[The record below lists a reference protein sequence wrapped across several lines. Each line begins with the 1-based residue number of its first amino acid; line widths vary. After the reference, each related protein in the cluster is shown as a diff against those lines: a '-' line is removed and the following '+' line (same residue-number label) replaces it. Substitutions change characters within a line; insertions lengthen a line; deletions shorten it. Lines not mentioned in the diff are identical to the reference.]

1 MGNSC
6 RKVAIDVIPDK
17 DVMLQVVDIIV
28 ALEDKLK
35 KDERLTPAQ
44 EKQMTRARRVVKDMT
59 KLRRTTESV
68 P

>member
-35 KDERLTPAQ
+35 KGERLTPAQ
-44 EKQMTRARRVVKDMT
+44 EAKARVVAKDMT
-59 KLRRTTESV
+59 KLRKTTESAVIV

>member
-6 RKVAIDVIPDK
+6 RKVAIDVIPEK

-35 KDERLTPAQ
+35 KCERLTPAE
-44 EKQMTRARRVVKDMT
+44 EKQVAKARVVVKDMT
-59 KLRRTTESV
+59 KLRKTTESA
-68 P
+68 